1 MFFGRSLVCCGVDSS
16 PVVLSSIP
24 SLVSIALLLKS
35 YNQIIY
41 TPILMEESEVESIL
55 SEGSVSISVPV
66 EETQVKETQ
75 LTSTPS
81 TSTSLNSTQLI
92 STHPA
97 QTPGKTH
104 SLLTCFLSTGI
115 TWLLYD
121 FNVRREA
128 PHDA

>member
-1 MFFGRSLVCCGVDSS
+1 M
-16 PVVLSSIP
+16 LSSIP

-41 TPILMEESEVESIL
+41 TPILMEA
-55 SEGSVSISVPV
+55 SVSISVPFEETQVNSIPV
-66 EETQVKETQ
+66 EETQVKETP
-75 LTSTPS
+75 LTSPPLKQT
-81 TSTSLNSTQLI
+81 
-92 STHPA
+92 THPPA
-97 QTPGKTH
+97 KTH

-128 PHDA
+128 LRNA